1 MSLLNIKLDKSLQTS
16 NWNKKTLSAQQL
28 QYAATDAA
36 IVLPLHE
43 TLIFLLEK
51 ANLFSTALD
60 EFNCLQFVAQM
71 ELNGLKLDLEQW
83 HSLGIE
89 LQQQQTLLSET
100 ISLQL
105 ELEPKPVQLSLL
117 EEYAPQQTTSIN
129 LRSPQQVIAALKK
142 IGISVNST
150 DASELILRAEKHPII
165 RNLLDYR
172 SITTLMSTFIEGFP
186 KYIHAISGRVHGHW
200 FQMGTKS
207 GRFSCHRANL
217 TNIPK
222 DTRFRRCFVATEG
235 NVLIKA
241 DYSQIELRLMAK
253 ASGDLLMQLAYQKGE
268 DLHKLTAAQLFN
280 KPVAQITDSERYLG
294 KIVNFGFIYG
304 MGVKKFL
311 VCTAFNYGIY
321 LSAAEASRFRKTF
334 FKTYTGIAAYHKK
347 KRKRWQQ
354 GTRVSRTLDGRR
366 RIWSLTSGPTLNEL
380 LNNPIQGTNAGILK
394 RAIAL
399 LGGNLLEVYPSI
411 LLVAVIHDEIVLECP
426 RDLAQNAAKIL
437 VRCMKQ
443 AAKPVLSP
451 IPVQVDV
458 KICKHWS

>member
-1 MSLLNIKLDKSLQTS
+1 MALLNIKLDKSLQTS
-16 NWNKKTLSAQQL
+16 NWNKKHLSAQQL
-28 QYAATDAA
+28 QYAASDAA

-43 TLIFLLEK
+43 SLTFLLEK
-51 ANLFSTALD
+51 ANLISTAQD
-60 EFNCLQFVAQM
+60 EFNCLRFVAQM
-71 ELNGLKLDLEQW
+71 ELNGLKLDLGQW
-83 HSLGIE
+83 HSLRIE
-89 LQQQQTLLSET
+89 LQQQQTLLSQT

-105 ELEPKPVQLSLL
+105 ELEPKPIQLSLL
-117 EEYAPQQTTSIN
+117 KEYTPQQTTSIN
-129 LRSPQQVIAALKK
+129 LRSPQQVITALKK

-150 DASELILRAEKHPII
+150 DANELIPLAEKHSII

-172 SITTLMSTFIEGFP
+172 SIRTLISTFIEGLP
-186 KYIHAISGRVHGHW
+186 KYIHPQSGRVHGHW
-200 FQMGTKS
+200 FQLGTKS
-207 GRFSCHRANL
+207 GRFSCHQANL

-222 DTRFRRCFVATEG
+222 DTRFRRCFVAKEG

-253 ASGDLLMQLAYQKGE
+253 ASGDRVMQLAYKNGE
-268 DLHKLTAAQLFN
+268 DLHKLTAAQLFD

-304 MGVKKFL
+304 MGVRKFL
-311 VCTAFNYGIY
+311 ICTAKDYGIY
-321 LSAAEASRFRKTF
+321 LSPAEASLFRKTF
-334 FKTYTGIAAYHKK
+334 FKTYTGVAAYHKK
-347 KRKRWQQ
+347 ERKRWQQ
-354 GTRVSRTLDGRR
+354 DTHVSRTLDGRR
-366 RIWSLTSGPTLNEL
+366 RIWSKTSGPTLNEL

-399 LGGNLLEVYPSI
+399 LGQKLLEVYPSI

-426 RDLAQNAAKIL
+426 RDLAPYATKIL
-437 VRCMKQ
+437 VRCMKK
-443 AAKPVLSP
+443 AAKPVLTS